1 MSTPGQATPSASAAA
16 PSQATGSSA
25 APATPTSPGMA
36 PSAAP
41 ASATRTAATAARPS
55 TTPRLL
61 RVLRGVAAA
70 VALLTGVAASG
81 TLSTD
86 GVAATPTALAQEW
99 TATQRA
105 SVLVAEA
112 DQALAQRVVDG
123 DTDESRA
130 AFERVTTEVSRELG
144 TVRDDGGAPE
154 AWATYLVA
162 AERAGTSV
170 GYSAGEGRDR
180 YGTARQGA
188 ADAGQALQRVADQ
201 RVDALSGPR
210 SELTGVLGTL
220 ATLALLGVLVVLA
233 LRTRRIVNVPVLAA
247 TAITAGLTYLSVNP
261 GSLPVDYEAQL
272 ASPATTATALASV
285 HEARAAQLAESVAP
299 ATGGRV
305 PRPPPGRLWRRRTRA
320 ATWSPTGSRSP
331 RGTPTARRSRP
342 PRRTSRDWPRLSNSG
357 STTSS
362 RPSTPRSVRR
372 RSSPPGQRSCSA
384 WSPQPSRGPG
394 SRDACRTTGECC
406 ARGCALRERQR
417 RRAGACDAHRR

>member
-41 ASATRTAATAARPS
+41 ASATRTAPTAARPS

-130 AFERVTTEVSRELG
+130 AFERITTEVSRELG
-144 TVRDDGGAPE
+144 TVGDDGGAPE

-170 GYSAGEGRDR
+170 GYSAGEGQDR

-285 HEARAAQLAESVAP
+285 HEARAAQLAESVGAGDAWQGAAAAAGEALAAADEGSDLVTDWEEIAEGDADGASISASQEDFEGLAATLEQRLDDQLAAVDTQVGAP
-299 ATGGRV
+299 ALIT
-305 PRPPPGRLWRRRTRA
+305 
-320 ATWSPTGSRSP
+320 
-331 RGTPTARRSRP
+331 
-342 PRRTSRDWPRLSNSG
+342 
-357 STTSS
+357 
-362 RPSTPRSVRR
+362 
-372 RSSPPGQRSCSA
+372 
-384 WSPQPSRGPG
+384 
-394 SRDACRTTGECC
+394 
-406 ARGCALRERQR
+406 
-417 RRAGACDAHRR
+417 AGAALLLGVVAAALAWTGITRRLQDYR